1 MGTFFGADGQTREV
15 GMLSI
20 HEHATL
26 EEASAELLEFVLEP
40 SNWMT
45 AQPANQSPASVPG
58 EDVRYQRRVGPLRIF
73 AIVEVAPS
81 LEVFLRVAFRAPGLT
96 PVKAADHLECF
107 LKQRLPLTPNSEWQ
121 VEVDDRRWLHFVRR
135 YSAPRLQA

>member
-1 MGTFFGADGQTREV
+1 
-15 GMLSI
+15 MLSI

-26 EEASAELLEFVLEP
+26 EEASEELLEYALEP

-45 AQPANQSPASVPG
+45 PQPAGQAAASVSQ
-58 EDVRYQRRVGPLRIF
+58 DVRYQRRVGPLRIYT
-73 AIVEVAPS
+73 VLEVAPS

-96 PVKAADHLECF
+96 PVKAADHLETF

-121 VEVDDRRWLHFVRR
+121 VEVDERRWIHFVRR
-135 YSAPRLQA
+135 YAAPRLQA